1 MAEVS
6 TTLTNLE
13 PGVMLDRY
21 EVLCAIARGG
31 MANVWLGRLRGKHG
45 FERHVAIK
53 TILPEYALDTN
64 FQTMFLEEARIA
76 SGIDHPNVA
85 KTLDLGEHHDALYL
99 VMEYVDGDSLARVRK
114 QLERMGVPMPLPLLL
129 RILSDVCA
137 GLHAAH
143 ELLGS
148 DGVQLGVVHRDV
160 SPPNVLIATNGAVKV
175 IDFGVAK
182 ARDRLAE
189 ETGAGLAKGKARYMA
204 PEQAMGRAID
214 RRADVYSV
222 GAIAYEMFEHVGPYD
237 GANDMARIH
246 ALITGGAITKMAS
259 SPPPAVQA
267 FILRALSRDPGSRF
281 QTCADLRDAIEA
293 AMTAARLRAT
303 SEDVAK
309 FLAEKTGSRIEER
322 HSLVKMALDA
332 AGERERFRKLLDGVP
347 AYHAREQSSSGIK
360 NAPAF
365 SPEESNLETLSASA
379 LSVISNSI
387 STAAALPVRNASD
400 SAVEPARDASDSAVK
415 PEPLLA
421 DLPGRIAEARDASD
435 SAVEPAR
442 DAPDSAVEPEG
453 DAAPEVDE
461 RASERRPASD
471 FSRESGAPPPARR
484 RAGLYAIGGFAALAL
499 VIGAAAFAQRTRHA
513 AAPAQAPALTSA
525 PVPLSVGTATVATSL
540 TPPSLPALAPP
551 VASVQ
556 PSAAVAVDASAPR
569 RPTVAAGASSA
580 TSLRA
585 TSTAKPPASAVRPPI
600 RPKHD
605 DNEIQ

>member
-1 MAEVS
+1 
-6 TTLTNLE
+6 
-13 PGVMLDRY
+13 
-21 EVLCAIARGG
+21 
-31 MANVWLGRLRGKHG
+31 
-45 FERHVAIK
+45 
-53 TILPEYALDTN
+53 
-64 FQTMFLEEARIA
+64 
-76 SGIDHPNVA
+76 
-85 KTLDLGEHHDALYL
+85 
-99 VMEYVDGDSLARVRK
+99 
-114 QLERMGVPMPLPLLL
+114 MPLPLLL

-143 ELLGS
+143 ELRGS

-182 ARDRLAE
+182 ARDRLVE

-347 AYHAREQSSSGIK
+347 AYHPREQSSSGIK

-379 LSVISNSI
+379 LSVIPNSI
-387 STAAALPVRNASD
+387 STAAALPVH
-400 SAVEPARDASDSAVK
+400 DAS
-415 PEPLLA
+415 
-421 DLPGRIAEARDASD
+421 
-435 SAVEPAR
+435 
-442 DAPDSAVEPEG
+442 DSAVEPEG

-461 RASERRPASD
+461 LASERPPASD

>member
-1 MAEVS
+1 MPEAS

-114 QLERMGVPMPLPLLL
+114 QLERMGMPMPLPLLL

-143 ELLGS
+143 ELRGS
-148 DGVQLGVVHRDV
+148 DGVHLGVVHRDV

-182 ARDRLAE
+182 ARDRLVE

-246 ALITGGAITKMAS
+246 ALITGGEITKMAS

-281 QTCADLRDAIEA
+281 QTCADLRDGIEA

-347 AYHAREQSSSGIK
+347 AYHPREQSSSGIK
-360 NAPAF
+360 SAPAF
-365 SPEESNLETLSASA
+365 SPEESSIETMSASA
-379 LSVISNSI
+379 LSVISNAI
-387 STAAALPVRNASD
+387 STAAALPARDASE
-400 SAVEPARDASDSAVK
+400 SAVEPARDASDPAV
-415 PEPLLA
+415 EP
-421 DLPGRIAEARDASD
+421 ARDASD
-435 SAVEPAR
+435 PAVEPAR
-442 DAPDSAVEPEG
+442 DAPPEG
-453 DAAPEVDE
+453 DEP
-461 RASERRPASD
+461 ASERPPASD
-471 FSRESGAPPPARR
+471 FSRESSAPPPARR

-499 VIGAAAFAQRTRHA
+499 VIGVAAFAQRPRQA
-513 AAPAQAPALTSA
+513 AAPTQALAPPSA
-525 PVPLSVGTATVATSL
+525 TASLSVGTATVTSSL
-540 TPPSLPALAPP
+540 TAPISPALASPDVAPP
-551 VASVQ
+551 VAPVQ
-556 PSAAVAVDASAPR
+556 PSVPLSIDASAPI
-569 RPTVAAGASSA
+569 RPTLAAGAAPA
-580 TSLRA
+580 TSPRPPSAA
-585 TSTAKPPASAVRPPI
+585 TSAAKPPASAVRPPI